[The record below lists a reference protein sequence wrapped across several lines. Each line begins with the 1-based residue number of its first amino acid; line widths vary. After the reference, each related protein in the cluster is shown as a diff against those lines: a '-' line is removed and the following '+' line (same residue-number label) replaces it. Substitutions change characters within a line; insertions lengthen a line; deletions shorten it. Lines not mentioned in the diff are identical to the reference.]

1 LALPFLFDLSIIIFN
16 SFINWNLLTSGSN
29 PIFQATSA
37 NSGRYLATPEI
48 PDSAPSFSTRIM
60 KASSGTP
67 SYSHRIQK
75 RDAGTKPK
83 VG

>member
-1 LALPFLFDLSIIIFN
+1 
-16 SFINWNLLTSGSN
+16 
-29 PIFQATSA
+29 
-37 NSGRYLATPEI
+37 
-48 PDSAPSFSTRIM
+48 M

>member
-1 LALPFLFDLSIIIFN
+1 M
-16 SFINWNLLTSGSN
+16 
-29 PIFQATSA
+29 FQATSA